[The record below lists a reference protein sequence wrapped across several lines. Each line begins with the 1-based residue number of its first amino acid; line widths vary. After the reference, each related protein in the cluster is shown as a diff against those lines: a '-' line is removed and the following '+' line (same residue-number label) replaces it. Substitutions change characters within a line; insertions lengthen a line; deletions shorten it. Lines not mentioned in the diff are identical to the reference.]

1 MDYFPKNVL
10 FSRCMAILREGKPAW
25 PGSAYDSRSGLAC
38 PATSPW
44 QIFRIQKQFM
54 KVYNLCCPLKHQ
66 FEGWFGSEADFL
78 AQQERKLIACPLCA
92 SDAITRLPS
101 APRLNLKGYAGDPA
115 PAPEA
120 PASAPEHAAPEPELL
135 QAQAHLL
142 NLVREVISKT
152 EDVGQDFADEAR
164 RIHYNEAP
172 ERPIRGQASAE
183 QRAELAEEGIEV
195 LALPMPALLKE
206 TLQ

>member
-1 MDYFPKNVL
+1 
-10 FSRCMAILREGKPAW
+10 
-25 PGSAYDSRSGLAC
+25 
-38 PATSPW
+38 
-44 QIFRIQKQFM
+44 M
-54 KVYNLCCPLKHQ
+54 KVYNLCCPHHHR

-101 APRLNLKGYAGDPA
+101 APRLNLRGHAGDTPMPESTATAPTPPA
-115 PAPEA
+115 PAT
-120 PASAPEHAAPEPELL
+120 PEPEWGRA
-135 QAQAHLL
+135 QAQLL
-142 NLVREVISKT
+142 NLVREVISQT
-152 EDVGQDFADEAR
+152 EDVGHNFADEAR
-164 RIHYNEAP
+164 RIHYHEAP
-172 ERPIRGQASAE
+172 ERPIRGQASQE